1 MRYTATP
8 NPIDAGPEDDF
19 GFSEGWEYFS
29 DSKNYSP
36 TQQKDI

>member
-1 MRYTATP
+1 MRY
-8 NPIDAGPEDDF
+8 NVEF
-19 GFSEGWEYFS
+19 SKCKNGFSENRSDFG